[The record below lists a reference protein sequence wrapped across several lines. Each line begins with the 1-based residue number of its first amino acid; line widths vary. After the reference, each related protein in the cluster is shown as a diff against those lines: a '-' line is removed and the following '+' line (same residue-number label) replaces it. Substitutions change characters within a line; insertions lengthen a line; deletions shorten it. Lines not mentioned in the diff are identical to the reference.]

1 MRPVSRDV
9 RVAESLDAQCLA
21 AAHFVVDELATVLAR
36 APRASFAL
44 AGGSTPKKLFERL
57 VGEHA
62 RSLDWRRVD
71 FYFGDERCVPLGAE
85 DSNFRMARESL
96 FDPLVVPREAVHP
109 MPAEAPDHDEAARA
123 YEDALRRRFGTG
135 PTFDLA
141 MLGLGED
148 AHVASLF
155 PNSPAL
161 AERVRWVMHVETR
174 AKPPPHRLTLT
185 LPVFARSR
193 TVFFLVAG
201 ATKRDAVSRVFAPTT
216 DVDRDLP
223 AARVTASER
232 VVWFLDRAAHG

>member
-1 MRPVSRDV
+1 MSAVSRDV
-9 RVAESLDAQCLA
+9 HVAQSVDAQCRA
-21 AAHFVVDELATVLAR
+21 AARFVVDELATVLER

-44 AGGSTPKKLFERL
+44 AGGSTPKKLFDRL
-57 VGEHA
+57 VADHA
-62 RSLDWRRVD
+62 RSLDWSRID

-96 FDPLVVPREAVHP
+96 FDPLAVPRAALHP

-123 YEDALRRRFGTG
+123 YEAELRERCGTG
-135 PTFDLA
+135 TTFDLA

-161 AERVRWVMHVETR
+161 AERVRWVVHVETR

-201 ATKRDAVSRVFAPTT
+201 ATKREAVSRVFAPTT
-216 DVDRDLP
+216 DADRALP
-223 AARVTASER
+223 AARVTARER
-232 VVWFLDRAAHG
+232 LVWFLDRAAHG